1 MKPITS
7 LENSE
12 LIAKIYESNKLTDNF
27 KKFILDSEGD
37 MLNDMIDYIHGTAD
51 YEIGYYNK
59 NYINVTNPYNFID
72 GIEKFA

>member
-27 KKFILDSEGD
+27 KTPPK
-37 MLNDMIDYIHGTAD
+37 MIKYVGNLTPP
-51 YEIGYYNK
+51 GL
-59 NYINVTNPYNFID
+59 
-72 GIEKFA
+72 